1 MKTLFAISQDLRKKN
16 IVPTSEG
23 FAYLYR
29 PFQLSNTIMK
39 RVEKAEKKVFSKL
52 ISQSCSTTVY
62 PEAGQVLCFIYLKLV
77 TLIGGWKL

>member
-23 FAYLYR
+23 FANVYG

-39 RVEKAEKKVFSKL
+39 RVKKAQKY
-52 ISQSCSTTVY
+52 ISI
-62 PEAGQVLCFIYLKLV
+62 F
-77 TLIGGWKL
+77 